1 MADARLPRQ
10 ARLHEKAD
18 FQRIFARSDKTVDSC
33 FTVRYQCNRSPHAR
47 LGLAVSRRTS
57 KRAVDRNRIKRVIRE
72 SFRQHRRQL
81 RGLDVVVISRSTA
94 SGRDNSDLFASL
106 ARHWSKLATVVSCAP
121 RCSA

>member
-18 FQRIFARSDKTVDSC
+18 FQLVFARSDKTVDHC
-33 FTVRYQCNRSPHAR
+33 FTVRYRCNQSSHAR

-57 KRAVDRNRIKRVIRE
+57 KRAVVRNRIKRVVRE
-72 SFRQHRRQL
+72 SFRQHRWQL
-81 RGLDVVVISRSTA
+81 QGFDVIVISRSAAA
-94 SGRDNSDLFASL
+94 SCDNSALFASL
-106 ARHWSKLATVVSCAP
+106 IRHWTKLENASCVP